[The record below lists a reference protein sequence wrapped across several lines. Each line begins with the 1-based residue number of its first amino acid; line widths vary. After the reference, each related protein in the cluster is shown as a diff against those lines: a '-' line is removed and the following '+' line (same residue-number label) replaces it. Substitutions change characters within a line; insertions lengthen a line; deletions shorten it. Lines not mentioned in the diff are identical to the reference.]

1 MQVAI
6 LAGGLGTRLRPL
18 TNKIPKPMVPV
29 NGKPFL
35 EHELRML
42 KSKGFDEFV
51 LCVGYL
57 GNAIENYFGNG
68 EKFGVKISYSYD
80 GESLKGPAGAL
91 KNAEALLGEVFFVT
105 YADAFLE
112 LDYAKILEKFSFSKK
127 LGLMVVFEN
136 HNRFGKSDLIVK
148 NGLVTKYSK
157 TAQTPDMVWI
167 NYGVS
172 LLKKKALVL
181 IPKKGEV
188 GEEEFY
194 TKLIR
199 AKELLAY
206 ETKERFYEIGTPESL
221 KEFEKYLAG
230 K

>member
-18 TNKIPKPMVPV
+18 TNKIPKPMVLV

-42 KSKGFDEFV
+42 KSKGFDDFL

-57 GNAIENYFGNG
+57 GNAIENYFGSG
-68 EKFGVKISYSYD
+68 EKLGAKISYSYD

-91 KNAEALLGEVFFVT
+91 KNAEPLLKEIFFVT

-112 LDYAKILEKFSFSKK
+112 LDYRRILERFSSSNT

-136 HNRFGKSDLIVK
+136 HNRFGKSDLAVK
-148 NGLVTKYSK
+148 NGLVTKYNK
-157 TAQTPDMVWI
+157 TMQTPDMVWI

-172 LLKKKALVL
+172 LLRKKAMDL
-181 IPKKGEV
+181 IPKKGQV

-194 TKLIR
+194 AKLIR
-199 AKELLAY
+199 EKELLAY

-221 KEFEKYLAG
+221 GEFEKYLAR

>member
-1 MQVAI
+1 MQIAI
-6 LAGGLGTRLRPL
+6 LAGGLGTRLRPI
-18 TNKIPKPMVPV
+18 TNKLPKPMVPV

-42 KSKGFDEFV
+42 KSKGFDDFV

-57 GNAIENYFGNG
+57 GSVIEKYFASG
-68 EKFGVKISYSYD
+68 EKLGVKISYSYD
-80 GESLKGPAGAL
+80 GENLKGPAGAL
-91 KNAEALLGEVFFVT
+91 KNAEPLLNELFFVT
-105 YADAFLE
+105 YGDAFLE
-112 LDYAKILEKFSFSKK
+112 LDYGKILEKFSSANK

-136 HNRFGKSDLIVK
+136 HNRFGKSDLVVK
-148 NGLVTKYSK
+148 NGSVTKYSK
-157 TAQTPDMVWI
+157 TMQTPEMVWI

-172 LLKKKALVL
+172 LLRRKALAL

-194 TKLIR
+194 GKLIQ

-221 KEFEKYLAG
+221 GEFERYLTSR
-230 K
+230 